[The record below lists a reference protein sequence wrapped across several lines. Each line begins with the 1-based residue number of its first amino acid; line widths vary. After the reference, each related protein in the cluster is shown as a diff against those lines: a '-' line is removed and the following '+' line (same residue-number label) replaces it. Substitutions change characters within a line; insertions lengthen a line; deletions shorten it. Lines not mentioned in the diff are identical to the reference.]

1 MKEKSILSLM
11 VEEFQR
17 KHGRL
22 PDKIVV
28 APVALMALG
37 IKKSLAPLWDG
48 VPVECRLFREEEVAS
63 RYEKEKSKV
72 RSLGLFVKENRGRM
86 RLVACDL
93 K

>member
-1 MKEKSILSLM
+1 M

-17 KHGRL
+17 KHGKL
-22 PDKIVV
+22 PEKIVV

-37 IKKSLAPLWDG
+37 LKRSLAPTWEG
-48 VPVECRLFREEEVAS
+48 VPVECRLFADKEVAS
-63 RYEKEKSKV
+63 DYEKAKV
-72 RSLGLFVKENRGRM
+72 RSLGLFVKENRGRL

>member
-1 MKEKSILSLM
+1 M
-11 VEEFQR
+11 VEQFRQ

-28 APVALMALG
+28 APVALVTLG
-37 IKKSLAPLWDG
+37 IKKSVAPSWDG
-48 VPVECRLFREEEVAS
+48 VPVECRLFREDEVAS
-63 RYEKEKSKV
+63 YYERAKV